1 MKNPFADENV
11 TSENLWIPLTIPV
24 ALVLGAVGAGVVVLK
39 KPRSKRPTSRIA
51 DTRKSL
57 PDLKKEL

>member
-24 ALVLGAVGAGVVVLK
+24 ALVFGAGVVIGKIL
-39 KPRSKRPTSRIA
+39 RSKRPSTRIA
-51 DTRKSL
+51 DSGKSL
-57 PDLKKEL
+57 LDLGEEL

>member
-24 ALVLGAVGAGVVVLK
+24 ALVLGAVGAGVVVVK
-39 KPRSKRPTSRIA
+39 KLGNKRPSTRIA
-51 DTRKSL
+51 DSGKSL
-57 PDLKKEL
+57 LDLGKEL

>member
-24 ALVLGAVGAGVVVLK
+24 ALVLGAVGAGVVVVK
-39 KPRSKRPTSRIA
+39 KLGNKPPSTRIA
-51 DTRKSL
+51 DSGKSL
-57 PDLKKEL
+57 LDLGKEL